1 MKSADHL
8 NQCHCSTGLSGGGE
22 KAGILAVHVS
32 QARLKTSTNC
42 TPGKARQGLS
52 PGLLSSVPV
61 LLIRAYQL
69 TRYLRQPSCRFYPSC
84 SQYTAGSIERF
95 GLIRGLILGSV
106 RILRCHPFHPGGYE
120 PVPTEYSGAFP
131 DRLVRACQVMRQKAS
146 LARIV
151 AIPAAWGHQA
161 RGNR

>member
-8 NQCHCSTGLSGGGE
+8 NQCLCSTGPSGGGE
-22 KAGILAVHVS
+22 KAGLAEVM
-32 QARLKTSTNC
+32 AKR
-42 TPGKARQGLS
+42 GKAPC
-52 PGLLSSVPV
+52 PGLLSRMPV

-95 GLIRGLILGSV
+95 GLVRGLILGSL

-120 PVPTEYSGAFP
+120 PVPTEFSGAFP
-131 DRLVRACQVMRQKAS
+131 EKLVRAGQMMQQRAVEEVFRN
-146 LARIV
+146 L
-151 AIPAAWGHQA
+151 AIPAARGHQA
-161 RGNR
+161 RGKG